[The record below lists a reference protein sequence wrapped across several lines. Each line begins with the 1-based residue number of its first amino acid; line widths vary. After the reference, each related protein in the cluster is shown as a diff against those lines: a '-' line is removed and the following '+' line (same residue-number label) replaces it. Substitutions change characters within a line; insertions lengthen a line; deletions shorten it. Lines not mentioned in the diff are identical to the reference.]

1 MKYNPQKIEKKW
13 QRRWVQ
19 ENIYEPNLKKSRRPF
34 YNLMMFPY
42 PSAEG
47 LHVGNAY
54 AFIGSDIYGRFKRMK
69 GEDVFEPIGLDG
81 FGIHSENY
89 ALKIGAHPAKQ
100 AKVSEKR
107 FYKQLASLGNGFSWD
122 EKLETY
128 DPAYYKW
135 TQWIFTQLFKRGL
148 AYRKKQPVNWCPS
161 CKTVLADEQ
170 VLQKSQILSSKS
182 ETNPKSQKITIGV
195 CERCDTKVIKKDL
208 EQWFFKIT
216 DYAEKLLK
224 NIGGLDWSEKVKIA
238 QRNWLGKSE
247 GAEIDFE
254 VKTKDKPNFV
264 LLHGYKGSPK
274 KDFFPWL
281 KKELGKNEYK
291 VFIPTLP
298 NSKNPEVAEQVEH
311 VLRHAKFDKNTI
323 LLGHSLG
330 TIVTLKVLEKLK
342 QPVQRSVLVAGFTE
356 NKFLDKDD
364 RFDEQ
369 TFDWKFDWK
378 KIRRNAG
385 NVIILRDLNDPI
397 IPYSRANELQKFL
410 GGKIIDT
417 IANQTH
423 FNSKKEPV
431 ILKNILPKLTVFTT
445 RPDTLFGATY
455 MVLAPENELIPNL
468 KSQILNL
475 KGVENYIK
483 KAKKKSEEERITEG
497 QVKTGVELKGIK
509 AINPANGKEIPVWV
523 ADYVLT
529 GYGTGA
535 IMAVPA
541 HDERD
546 FEFAKKYKLPI
557 EQVVAPYFYAKEGK
571 DAIRD
576 DKKTIERKTAY
587 AFLWDRKGNRYLC
600 LDWEK
605 FGWHSGIIGGVEN
618 DENYVKAAKREISE
632 ETGYKNI
639 KFIKYLGGEVHNYF
653 FAAHKD
659 INRYAIGRGMLFE
672 LVSDK
677 KTDIAPEDMQN
688 HKPVWIEANK
698 MKDWLNL
705 SNFQYMRQVLE
716 SGKECFADYG
726 IAINSGKFNGLD
738 SEKAKWEITK
748 FVEGKRKTQFRLRD
762 WLISRQRYWGA
773 PIPLVFCENCKK
785 QAQNYA
791 DSTRINAD
799 KFPRKSALS
808 QRKSVFTE
816 GEIENPGWIA
826 VPENKLP
833 VKLPFVKDFRPKGT
847 GKSPLAMV
855 RSFYETKC
863 PKCGGKARRETD
875 VSDTFLDSAWYFL
888 RYPSVSNYQ
897 SSMIN
902 PWDQKITRKWLPVN
916 MYIGGAEHSVLH
928 LLYSRFITMAL
939 HDMGV
944 LDFSASAR
952 GRSASGGEEPF
963 TKFRA
968 HGLLIKDRTK
978 MSKSKGNVVNPDEYI
993 KNFGA
998 DTLRMYLMFLAPFEY
1013 GGDFREG
1020 GIIGIKRFLERAWR
1034 LYTDANLRMNANAAN
1049 KEEKELTQL
1058 LHQTIKKV
1066 TDDIENLRYNTAISA
1081 LMILLNKM
1089 EHPNAPIRIEHLE
1102 AFLKL
1107 LAPFAPHISEELW
1120 QQTRGLTQTERGQ
1133 TQTKFPR
1140 KSAPSQRQ
1148 SASKSIHLEKWPEYD
1163 PKLLKAETFTLIIQV
1178 NGKVRDTV
1186 ESPAG
1191 ISKEAA
1197 EKLALGREKIENS
1210 IKSSSV
1216 KKIIYV
1222 PGRLI
1227 NIVV

>member
-13 QRRWVQ
+13 QQRWAK
-19 ENIYEPNLKKSRRPF
+19 EKIYEPFFAPAFAKATAGKKALKDKPYIKKAKRPF

-69 GEDVFEPIGLDG
+69 GEDVLEPIGLDG

-135 TQWIFTQLFKRGL
+135 TQWIFTQLFKKGL

-170 VLQKSQILSSKS
+170 VIAGK
-182 ETNPKSQKITIGV
+182 
-195 CERCDTKVIKKDL
+195 CERCSTVVIKKDL

-224 NIGGLDWSEKVKIA
+224 NIEGLDWSERVKIA
-238 QRNWLGKSE
+238 QRNWIGKSE

-254 VKTKDKPNFV
+254 VKTKEKPNFA
-264 LLHGYKGSPK
+264 LLYGYGGSPK
-274 KDFFPWL
+274 NDFFPWL
-281 KKELGKNEYK
+281 KKEIEKRGYK
-291 VFIPTLP
+291 VQIPLLP
-298 NSKNPEVAEQVEH
+298 HSDKSNANEKDDMEFFWKKVKLDRNTVIVA
-311 VLRHAKFDKNTI
+311 
-323 LLGHSLG
+323 HSLG
-330 TIVTLKVLEKLK
+330 SIVALKALEKLK
-342 QPVQRSVLVAGFTE
+342 HPIRKVIFAGGFLE
-356 NKFLDKDD
+356 PKFKDKE
-364 RFDEQ
+364 RPFSK
-369 TFDWKFDWK
+369 TFSWKFNLGKIK
-378 KIRRNAG
+378 KNAG
-385 NVIILRDLNDPI
+385 SVVILHDINDHAIPRDQAVKLSNALN
-397 IPYSRANELQKFL
+397 
-410 GGKIIDT
+410 GKLIEVS
-417 IANQTH
+417 AAAPH
-423 FNSKKEPV
+423 FNATKESS
-431 ILKNILPKLTVFTT
+431 ILENTLDSIRVFTT

-455 MVLAPENELIPNL
+455 MVLAPEHELV
-468 KSQILNL
+468 SSILPAPRLRQAGKYQVSNW
-475 KGVENYIK
+475 KEVEAYVK
-483 KAKKKSEEERITEG
+483 KAKKKSEEDRIAEG

-509 AINPANGKEIPVWV
+509 AINPANGEEIPVWV

-571 DAIRD
+571 DAIQS
-576 DKKTIERKTAY
+576 DKKTIKRKTAY
-587 AFLWDRKGNRYLC
+587 TFLWDRKSNRYLC

-605 FGWHSGIIGGVEN
+605 FGWHSGIIGGVE
-618 DENYVKAAKREISE
+618 DGENYIKAGKREISE
-632 ETGYKNI
+632 ETGYENI
-639 KFIKYLGGEVHNYF
+639 KFVKYLGGEVHNHF

-659 INRYAIGRGMLFE
+659 INRYAIGQGMLFE
-672 LVSDK
+672 LVNDK
-677 KTDIAPEDMQN
+677 RIDITPENLEN
-688 HKPVWIEANK
+688 HKPVWIESGK
-698 MKDWLNL
+698 MKAWLNL
-705 SNFQYMRQVLE
+705 SNFQYMWQILE

-726 IAINSGKFNGLD
+726 ITINSGKSDGLE

-748 FVEGKRKTQFRLRD
+748 FVEGKRKTQYRLRD
-762 WLISRQRYWGA
+762 WLISRQRYWGP
-773 PIPLVFCENCKK
+773 PIPMIHCEKCAAAGKGE
-785 QAQNYA
+785 
-791 DSTRINAD
+791 
-799 KFPRKSALS
+799 RK
-808 QRKSVFTE
+808 E
-816 GEIENPGWIA
+816 MHGWYA

-847 GKSPLAMV
+847 GKSPLATV
-855 RSFYETKC
+855 KSFYETKC
-863 PKCGGKARRETD
+863 PKCGSKARRETD

-888 RYPSVSNYQ
+888 RYPSVNSKQ
-897 SSMIN
+897 SSVN
-902 PWDQKITRKWLPVN
+902 RPWDKTITKKWLPVD

-928 LLYSRFITMAL
+928 LLYSRFITMFFKDYGL
-939 HDMGV
+939 V
-944 LDFSASAR
+944 DFD
-952 GRSASGGEEPF
+952 EPF

-968 HGLLIKDRTK
+968 HGLLIKEGAK

-998 DTLRMYLMFLAPFEY
+998 DTLRMCLMFLAPFEY

-1020 GIIGIKRFLERAWR
+1020 GIMGIKRFLERVWK
-1034 LYTDANLRMNANAAN
+1034 LYSDKGPSFAKASAGRHATWDMEKT
-1049 KEEKELTQL
+1049 KEDKEMVQL

-1081 LMILLNKM
+1081 LMIFLNKM
-1089 EHPNAPIRIEHLE
+1089 EEKKYLSHFTLNS
-1102 AFLKL
+1102 FLRL
-1107 LAPFAPHISEELW
+1107 LAPFAPHITEELW
-1120 QQTRGLTQTERGQ
+1120 QI
-1133 TQTKFPR
+1133 
-1140 KSAPSQRQ
+1140 AN
-1148 SASKSIHLEKWPEYD
+1148 SKEQIANSRFNSIHLEQWPEYD
-1163 PKLLKAETFTLIIQV
+1163 EKLLKSETFTLIIQV

-1186 ESPAG
+1186 EAPTG
-1191 ISKEAA
+1191 ISREEM
-1197 EKLALGREKIENS
+1197 EKLALGREKIEN
-1210 IKSSSV
+1210 IVKSFNARTHADGTLTNADKISSVV

>member
-1 MKYNPQKIEKKW
+1 MKYDFKKIEAKWRKKW
-13 QRRWVQ
+13 LKKKT
-19 ENIYEPNLKKSRRPF
+19 YEPDLKKARNPF

-135 TQWIFTQLFKRGL
+135 TQWIFTQLFKKGL

-170 VLQKSQILSSKS
+170 VLQKSQIPNLKS
-182 ETNPKSQKITIGV
+182 ETNSKSQIKSSKQKITIGV
-195 CERCDTKVIKKDL
+195 CERCDTKVIKKEL

-224 NIGGLDWSEKVKIA
+224 NIDGLDWSEKVKIA
-238 QRNWLGKSE
+238 QRNWIGKSE
-247 GAEIDFE
+247 GAELDFE

-264 LLHGYKGSPK
+264 LLHGYMGSPK
-274 KDFFPWL
+274 DNFRPWL
-281 KKELGKNEYK
+281 KKELERRGAK
-291 VFIPTLP
+291 VCVPTLP
-298 NSKNPEVAEQVEH
+298 HTKNPRVAEQVEF
-311 VLRHAKFDKNTI
+311 VLKNVPFNKDTV

-330 TIVTLKVLEKLK
+330 AIVALKVLEKLK
-342 QPVQRSVLVAGFTE
+342 QPIRRSVLVAGFTE
-356 NKFLDKDD
+356 NNFLDHD
-364 RFDEQ
+364 RFDEN
-369 TFDWKFDWK
+369 TFDWKFNAK
-378 KIRRNAG
+378 RIRTNSGDLR
-385 NVIILRDLNDPI
+385 ILRDTTDEI
-397 IPYSRANELQKFL
+397 IPPDQA
-410 GGKIIDT
+410 
-417 IANQTH
+417 
-423 FNSKKEPV
+423 
-431 ILKNILPKLTVFTT
+431 PKLQNLFGGIITEFVAREPHACGKQEQEVLRSCIDSIRVFTT

-455 MVLAPENELIPNL
+455 MVLAPEHELISKL
-468 KSQILNL
+468 KSKISNF
-475 KGVENYIK
+475 KEVESYVK
-483 KAKKKSEEERITEG
+483 KAKKKSEEDRIAEG
-497 QVKTGVELKGIK
+497 QIKTGVELKGIK
-509 AINPANGKEIPVWV
+509 AINPTNGKEIPVWV

-546 FEFAKKYKLPI
+546 FEFARKYKLPV

-571 DAIRD
+571 DAIRN
-576 DKKTIERKTAY
+576 DKKTIKRKTAY
-587 AFLWDRKGNRYLC
+587 AFLWDRKNNRYLC

-605 FGWHSGIIGGVEN
+605 FGWHSGIIGGVE
-618 DENYVKAAKREISE
+618 DGEDYIKAGKREISE

-639 KFIKYLGGEVHNYF
+639 KFVKYLGGEVHNHF

-659 INRYAIGRGMLFE
+659 ENRYAIGQGMLFE
-672 LVSDK
+672 LVNDK
-677 KTDIAPEDMQN
+677 KSDVAPEDLKN
-688 HKPVWIEANK
+688 HKPVWIEPAK
-698 MKDWLNL
+698 MRDWLNL
-705 SNFQYMRQVLE
+705 SNFQYMWQILE
-716 SGKECFADYG
+716 SGKECSADYG
-726 IAINSGKFNGLD
+726 IAINSNKFDGLE

-762 WLISRQRYWGA
+762 WLISRQRYWGP

-791 DSTRINAD
+791 DNTRTSAE
-799 KFPRKSALS
+799 KFPRNSAVSPHKSAFS
-808 QRKSVFTE
+808 R

-833 VKLPFVKDFRPKGT
+833 VKLPFVKEFQPKGT

-855 RSFYETKC
+855 KSFYETKC

-875 VSDTFLDSAWYFL
+875 VSDTFLDSSWYFL
-888 RYPSVSNYQ
+888 RYPSIKIPNSKIQITNKFQNPNYKTKVE
-897 SSMIN
+897 I
-902 PWDQKITRKWLPVN
+902 PWNQEITKRWLPVN

-928 LLYSRFITMAL
+928 LLYSRFITMFFKDCGL
-939 HDMGV
+939 V
-944 LDFSASAR
+944 DF
-952 GRSASGGEEPF
+952 EEPF

-968 HGLLIKDRTK
+968 HGLLIKEGTK

-1013 GGDFREG
+1013 GGDFRDA
-1020 GIIGIKRFLERAWR
+1020 GIVGIKRFLERTWK
-1034 LYTDANLRMNANAAN
+1034 LYSDKRHEALDMEKT
-1049 KEEKELTQL
+1049 KEDKELQRL

-1066 TDDIENLRYNTAISA
+1066 TDDVENLRYNTAISS

-1089 EHPNAPIRIEHLE
+1089 EEKKSLSQFTLNS
-1102 AFLKL
+1102 FLKL
-1107 LAPFAPHISEELW
+1107 LAPFAPHMTEELW
-1120 QQTRGLTQTERGQ
+1120 QRT
-1133 TQTKFPR
+1133 
-1140 KSAPSQRQ
+1140 QRQ
-1148 SASKSIHLEKWPEYD
+1148 PVFKSVHSEAWPEYD
-1163 PKLLKAETFTLIIQV
+1163 EKLLKAETFTLIIQV
-1178 NGKVRDTV
+1178 NGKIRDTV
-1186 ESPAG
+1186 EAQTG
-1191 ISKEAA
+1191 ISREEA
-1197 EKLALGREKIENS
+1197 EKLALGREKIENI
-1210 IKSSSV
+1210 IKSSAV
-1216 KKIIYV
+1216 EKIVYV